1 MIKILSQ
8 KINMVYS
15 KKDIGRTDICFV
27 IAKKNTK
34 QKGKLVIRMERMSYV
49 QTLKNKVFFLK

>member
-1 MIKILSQ
+1 
-8 KINMVYS
+8 MVYS

-49 QTLKNKVFFLK
+49 